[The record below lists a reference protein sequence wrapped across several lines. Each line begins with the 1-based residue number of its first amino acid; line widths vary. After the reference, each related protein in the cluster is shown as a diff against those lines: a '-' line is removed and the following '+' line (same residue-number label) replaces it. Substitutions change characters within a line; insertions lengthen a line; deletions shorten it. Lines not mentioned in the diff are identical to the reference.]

1 MERSKLTVTIRNDL
15 FSQIDSMVDGEKIR
29 NRSHAAEYLILRGL
43 GLNRIRQAFIVA
55 GGQGTRLRPLTYEL
69 PTALIPIHG
78 KPLLA
83 HVLQRLAQYDV
94 RNIIISVGH
103 KKEKVMAAFGD
114 GKAFNVRITYVT
126 EDKPLGTAGPLR
138 LAQKQLSTEPFFLI
152 WGDVLA
158 AIDLLDF
165 AQFHKDNG
173 GITTLAVT
181 SVSDPSRMGA
191 VDMQGSKIISFVEK
205 PQPGHETTKIVS
217 AGYAVCNP
225 EILDYIPKKRHV
237 MMETE
242 VYPILAKEEKL
253 VGYHFSGQ
261 WFDMDTAENYERA
274 LQEWNDLPA

>member
-29 NRSHAAEYLILRGL
+29 NRSHAAEYLILKGL
-43 GLNRIRQAFIVA
+43 GLNRIRKAFIVA

-69 PTALIPIHG
+69 PTSLIPIHG

-83 HVLQRLAQYDV
+83 HVLQRLASHDV
-94 RNIIISVGH
+94 RDIIISVGY

-114 GKAFNVRITYVT
+114 GKAYNVHLTYVS
-126 EDKPLGTAGPLR
+126 EEKPLGTAGPLQ
-138 LAQKQLSTEPFFLI
+138 LAKKQLSTEPFFLI

-165 AQFHKDNG
+165 AQFHKETG
-173 GITTLAVT
+173 GIATLAVT

-191 VDMQGSKIISFVEK
+191 VEMQGSKIINFVEK
-205 PQPGHETTKIVS
+205 PKAGQEPTKIVS

-225 EILDYIPKKRHV
+225 EILDYIPKKGAA
-237 MMETE
+237 MMETD
-242 VYPILAKEEKL
+242 VYPNLAKEDKL
-253 VGYHFSGQ
+253 AGYHFSGQ
-261 WFDMDTAENYERA
+261 WFDMDTAANYERA
-274 LQEWNDLPA
+274 LQEWKDLPA

>member
-15 FSQIDSMVDGEKIR
+15 FAQIDGMVDGEKIR
-29 NRSHAAEYLILRGL
+29 NRSHATEYLILKGL
-43 GLNRIRQAFIVA
+43 GLNRIRKAFIVA
-55 GGQGTRLRPLTYEL
+55 GGEGTRLRPLTYEL

-83 HVLQRLAQYDV
+83 HVLQRLASFDV
-94 RNIIISVGH
+94 RDVTVSVGY

-114 GKAFNVRITYVT
+114 GKVYGVHITYVT
-126 EDKPLGTAGPLR
+126 EDTPLGTAGPLR
-138 LAQKQLSTEPFFLI
+138 LAHKQLTEPFFLI

-165 AQFHKDNG
+165 ANFHKENG
-173 GITTLAVT
+173 GAATLAVT

-191 VDMQGSKIISFVEK
+191 VEMQGSKITNYVEK
-205 PQPGHETTKIVS
+205 PKPGQEPTKIVS

-225 EILDYIPKKRHV
+225 EVLEYIPKTGAA
-237 MMETE
+237 MMETD
-242 VYPILAKEEKL
+242 VYPALAKEDKL

-274 LQEWNDLPA
+274 LQDWHDLPA